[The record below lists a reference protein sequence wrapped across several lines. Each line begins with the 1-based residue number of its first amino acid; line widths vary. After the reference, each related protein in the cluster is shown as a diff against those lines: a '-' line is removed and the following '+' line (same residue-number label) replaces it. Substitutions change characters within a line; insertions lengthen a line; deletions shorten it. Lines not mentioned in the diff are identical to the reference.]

1 MVFTARLLEPQRHTD
16 AVGWDGSDAEN
27 SPKASKKKKGKKK
40 LLDREDYSAS
50 VHSSDVES
58 QGETDS
64 SSMAPDDLLAEMIK
78 GAKKRGFTS
87 NLAQGYTNKLD
98 ENYCGLCGLIHTET
112 CHMVQS
118 AENLVQYRAML
129 MEVTNE
135 EPIEIRVSPLT

>member
-1 MVFTARLLEPQRHTD
+1 M
-16 AVGWDGSDAEN
+16 
-27 SPKASKKKKGKKK
+27 
-40 LLDREDYSAS
+40 DREDYSAS
-50 VHSSDVES
+50 VYSSDIES

-64 SSMAPDDLLAEMIK
+64 SSIAPDDLLAEMIT

-98 ENYCGLCGLIHTET
+98 ENYCGLCGLIHIAT

-118 AENLVQYRAML
+118 AENPVQYGTTL

-135 EPIEIRVSPLT
+135 EPTEIRIGPLT